1 MFTGGAHLKHFDKS
15 PSQSLNHCPKCNSKY
30 IKITM
35 GDIVIGAMRMVSLL
49 PRNGAASTKFGKTW
63 ENEGIPQADFSMNK
77 NAHLYMLNL
86 DIKFSDI
93 LVQLSF

>member
-1 MFTGGAHLKHFDKS
+1 
-15 PSQSLNHCPKCNSKY
+15 
-30 IKITM
+30 
-35 GDIVIGAMRMVSLL
+35 MVSLL

-63 ENEGIPQADFSMNK
+63 ENEGIPQADFSLNK

>member
-1 MFTGGAHLKHFDKS
+1 
-15 PSQSLNHCPKCNSKY
+15 
-30 IKITM
+30 M

-49 PRNGAASTKFGKTW
+49 PMNGAASTKFGKTW
-63 ENEGIPQADFSMNK
+63 ENEGIPQADFSLNK

-93 LVQLSF
+93 LC